1 MNLNPDLKKNL
12 MTIGEVIDYLKKYF
26 DNVTSSKLRFYE
38 KEGLIIPKRTKGG
51 HRLYCSE
58 SVKILRLILEMRE
71 KYRMSLPEVKVFLSR
86 IKKDKSLLLLFEEI
100 VKYSDL
106 TFERADLSELERR
119 YKFSK
124 DHIKKLEKI
133 GLIVKCPK
141 TGKYYG
147 ESLKLIDIL
156 NDLANSGV
164 DLEKIYKIIEKVKEI
179 SEIESQVFSVI
190 KENGIKL
197 FEVKEKIS
205 RLKDILFVLYLK
217 KFLLEKGSNP
227 SKKEKREL

>member
-1 MNLNPDLKKNL
+1 MNLNSDLNKNL
-12 MTIGEVIDYLKKYF
+12 MTIGEVIEYLKKYF
-26 DNVTSSKLRFYE
+26 DKVSESKLRYYE
-38 KEGLIIPKRTKGG
+38 KEGLILPKRTKGG
-51 HRLYCSE
+51 HRLYCLE

-71 KYRMSLPEVKVFLSR
+71 KYRMSLPEVKSFLSR

-106 TFERADLSELERR
+106 TFERVDLSELERK

-156 NDLANSGV
+156 NYLANSGV

-179 SEIESQVFSVI
+179 SEIESQIFAI
-190 KENGIKL
+190 LNKNGIKL

-205 RLKDILFVLYLK
+205 RLKDILSVLYLK
-217 KFLLEKGSNP
+217 KFLLDKGLNP
-227 SKKEKREL
+227 LKKE

>member
-1 MNLNPDLKKNL
+1 MNLNSDLKLKDNL
-12 MTIGEVIDYLKKYF
+12 MTIGEVIDYLKKHF

-38 KEGLIIPKRTKGG
+38 KEGLIVPKRTKGG
-51 HRLYCSE
+51 HRLYCLE
-58 SVKILRLILEMRE
+58 SVKLLRLILEMRG
-71 KYRMSLPEVKVFLSR
+71 KYRMSLPEVKSFISR
-86 IKKDKSLLLLFEEI
+86 VKKDKSLLLLFEEI

-106 TFERADLSELERR
+106 SFERIDLFEFEKK

-124 DHIKKLEKI
+124 DYIRKLEKI

-156 NDLANSGV
+156 NNLAKSGI
-164 DLEKIYKIIEKVKEI
+164 DLEKIYKIIKKIKEI
-179 SEIESQVFSVI
+179 SEIESQIFTIS
-190 KENGIKL
+190 KDNGMKL

-217 KFLLEKGSNP
+217 KFLIEKGSNP
-227 SKKEKREL
+227 LKKRK

>member
-1 MNLNPDLKKNL
+1 MNLNSDLNKNL
-12 MTIGEVIDYLKKYF
+12 MTIGEVIEYLKKYF
-26 DNVTSSKLRFYE
+26 DKVSESKLRYYE
-38 KEGLIIPKRTKGG
+38 KEGLILPKRTKGG
-51 HRLYCSE
+51 HRLYCLE

-71 KYRMSLPEVKVFLSR
+71 KYRMSLPEVKSFLSR

-106 TFERADLSELERR
+106 TFERVDLSELERK

-156 NDLANSGV
+156 NYLANSGV

-179 SEIESQVFSVI
+179 SEIESQIFSVV

-217 KFLLEKGSNP
+217 KFLLDKGSNP
-227 SKKEKREL
+227 LKKE

>member
-1 MNLNPDLKKNL
+1 MNLNSDLNKNL
-12 MTIGEVIDYLKKYF
+12 MTIGEVIEYLKKYF
-26 DNVTSSKLRFYE
+26 DKVSESKLRYYE
-38 KEGLIIPKRTKGG
+38 KEGLILPKRTKGG
-51 HRLYCSE
+51 HRLYCLE

-71 KYRMSLPEVKVFLSR
+71 KYRMSLPEVKSFLSR

-106 TFERADLSELERR
+106 TFERVDLSELERK

-179 SEIESQVFSVI
+179 SEIESQIFSVV

-217 KFLLEKGSNP
+217 KFLLDKGSNP
-227 SKKEKREL
+227 LKKE

>member
-1 MNLNPDLKKNL
+1 MNLNSDLNKNL
-12 MTIGEVIDYLKKYF
+12 MTIGEVIEYLKKYF
-26 DNVTSSKLRFYE
+26 DKVSESKLRYYE
-38 KEGLIIPKRTKGG
+38 KEGLILPKRTKGG
-51 HRLYCSE
+51 HRLYCLE

-71 KYRMSLPEVKVFLSR
+71 KYRMSLPEVKSFLLR

-106 TFERADLSELERR
+106 TFERVDLSELERK

-156 NDLANSGV
+156 NYLANSGV

-179 SEIESQVFSVI
+179 SEIESQIFSVV

-217 KFLLEKGSNP
+217 KFLLDKGSNP
-227 SKKEKREL
+227 LKKE